1 MSRGTS
7 REGPVLFT
15 AEGATCIG
23 IVHRPPVASRTGV
36 VIVVG
41 GPQYRVGAHRSFVTL
56 ARSLADA
63 GFAVF
68 RFDYRGLGDSEGED
82 PGFEALGPDIA
93 AAIDAFH
100 DAVPEVA
107 RVVLWGLCDG
117 ATASVLCAAD
127 DPRVAGLVLLNPWV
141 HEEAAYERV
150 LLRHYYRRRIVS
162 RDFWRQLAR
171 GRVKFL
177 DFPRLVI
184 GMIGR
189 GFKRAGEA
197 VPARLADRF
206 LAAAGRHAGPVLL
219 VTSGHDLTAR
229 EFLDAVGRDSA
240 WRAAIAAG
248 RVRRL
253 HVEEADHTFSEPG
266 TLEQVIAAT
275 RDWLEGLD
283 HSS

>member
-1 MSRGTS
+1 MSTDS
-7 REGPVLFT
+7 CCENPVLF
-15 AEGATCIG
+15 ACEGATCVG
-23 IVHRPPVASRTGV
+23 IVHRPPTPSGIGV

-41 GPQYRVGAHRSFVTL
+41 GPQYRVGAHRSFLTL
-56 ARSLADA
+56 ARALADA
-63 GFAVF
+63 GFAVL

-93 AAIDAFH
+93 AAIDAFR
-100 DAVPEVA
+100 DAVPEVG

-117 ATASVLCAAD
+117 ATASVLYAAD
-127 DPRVAGLVLLNPWV
+127 DARVAGLVLLNPWV

-150 LLRHYYRRRIVS
+150 LLRHYYRRRIAS

-171 GRVKFL
+171 GRVKLL

-184 GMIGR
+184 GMIRR
-189 GFKRAGEA
+189 GFRRAGEVA
-197 VPARLADRF
+197 PQRLAERF
-206 LAAAGRHAGPVLL
+206 VAAADRYCGPVLL

-229 EFLDAVGRDSA
+229 EFLDEVGSNSA
-240 WRAAIAAG
+240 WCAAIAAG

-253 HVEEADHTFSEPG
+253 HIEEADHTFSEPG
-266 TLEQVIAAT
+266 TLGQVIAAT
-275 RDWLEGLD
+275 RDWLVRLD